1 MSNIILLHVFV
12 TAELTLFALRKFEF
26 CVHHYSY
33 LWRWNSYC
41 ARMVSFLPLFCL
53 SSYCCLTGDSGIA
66 LSTSLTFSGVIWL
79 MTLFWT
85 MFLLITCS
93 FLCAG
98 DGSLGESFS
107 SNVNEARVM
116 FKVLICG
123 AVDLD
128 PALPECFGERFVSD
142 EKDLTKILRQKDPP
156 PLPLEGIRGLNS
168 VAIFEICL
176 KNLWTE
182 GMQLTMIPIAIS
194 ANLKNVSELIWD
206 RVTFHSRQKSQPVN
220 IQLIGFRVC
229 FIAQL
234 KVINEAHDACDTRKK
249 PDSKHK

>member
-1 MSNIILLHVFV
+1 MKHFSCLLKK
-12 TAELTLFALRKFEF
+12 KFEF

-41 ARMVSFLPLFCL
+41 ARIV
-53 SSYCCLTGDSGIA
+53 SYCCLAGNKGIA
-66 LSTSLTFSGVIWL
+66 LSTSLIFSGVIWL

-85 MFLLITCS
+85 ISLLITCS
-93 FLCAG
+93 FLCAE
-98 DGSLGESFS
+98 SLGESFS

-128 PALPECFGERFVSD
+128 PALPESFGERFVSD
-142 EKDLTKILRQKDPP
+142 EKDLAKILRQKDPP

-176 KNLWTE
+176 KNLWTK
-182 GMQLTMIPIAIS
+182 GMQPTMIPIAIS
-194 ANLKNVSELIWD
+194 ANLKTVSELTWN
-206 RVTFHSRQKSQPVN
+206 RVTLHSR
-220 IQLIGFRVC
+220 
-229 FIAQL
+229 
-234 KVINEAHDACDTRKK
+234 
-249 PDSKHK
+249 